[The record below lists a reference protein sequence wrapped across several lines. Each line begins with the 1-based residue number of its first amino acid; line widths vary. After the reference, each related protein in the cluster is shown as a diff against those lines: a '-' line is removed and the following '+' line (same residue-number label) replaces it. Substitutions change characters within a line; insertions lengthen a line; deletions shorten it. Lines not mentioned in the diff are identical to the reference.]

1 MLCLPALRYTPRMR
15 SVKSLLPDM
24 LPAARLNALAAS
36 AAGAAVFYAAELPL
50 PFMLGPMFGC
60 LAAALAG
67 VNLRGFPPVAL
78 SMRIVLGVAVG
89 SAITPRLIERL
100 PEMAYSV
107 ALVVPFTAL
116 IGLIG
121 YPWFRRVCG
130 MDHPTAYYGAMPGGM
145 QDMLAFGEEAGANLR
160 ALSLLHAT
168 RVLAIVSLAPFIMEA
183 VWGVSL
189 EGPLGDSAAD
199 IPAAELAVMA
209 AAGLLGWWLAKAV
222 GLFGAP
228 IIGPMVATAA
238 VSLAG
243 LVEHRPPAEALLAAQ
258 FFLGLQ
264 AGAEY
269 VGVTMRELRHDVL
282 SALGYCVL
290 LAGISLVFA
299 EIVITIGA
307 APPMEAFLAFAPG
320 GQSEMAILAI
330 VAGADLAF
338 VVTHHLVRLVVVI
351 IGAPIVARLVRH
363 EPGGPRP
370 GS

>member
-1 MLCLPALRYTPRMR
+1 MR
-15 SVKSLLPDM
+15 RVKSLLPEM
-24 LPAARLNALAAS
+24 LPPARLNALAAS
-36 AAGAAVFYAAELPL
+36 AAGAAVFYVTDLPL

-60 LAAALAG
+60 LVAALAG

-89 SAITPRLIERL
+89 SAITPRLVERL

-107 ALVVPFTAL
+107 ALVIPFTAL

-121 YPWFRRVCG
+121 YPWFRKVCG
-130 MDHPTAYYGAMPGGM
+130 FDHPTAYFGAMPGGM
-145 QDMLAFGEEAGANLR
+145 QDMLAFGEEAGGNVR
-160 ALSLLHAT
+160 SLSLVHAT
-168 RVLAIVSLAPFIMEA
+168 RVLAIVGLAPFLLKA

-189 EGPLGDSAAD
+189 AGPLGASAAD
-199 IPAAELAVMA
+199 IPLTELAIMVV
-209 AAGLLGWWLAKAV
+209 AGAGGWLGARAV

-269 VGVTMRELRHDVL
+269 VGVTMRELRHDVA
-282 SALGYCVL
+282 SALGYCGL

-299 EIVITIGA
+299 EIVIAIGA

-330 VAGADLAF
+330 VAGADLAY

-351 IGAPIVARLVRH
+351 IGAPVVARLVRH
-363 EPGGPRP
+363 EPDRL
-370 GS
+370 